1 MALGWLGAVG
11 LAQVA
16 LVFCR
21 RSVRWARWRVPI
33 FSILL
38 LGANALVTGTWIGAM
53 PHLRR
58 LPVQIGA
65 GTIVWLVATG
75 LGRLGLPR
83 WSLLAL
89 AGAITIVATM
99 ARSSSA
105 MLLGGLFFMA
115 LLAGT
120 ICGTIVSRH
129 GSRRDGDIALAI
141 FAGYVVGQWIIML
154 F

>member
-1 MALGWLGAVG
+1 MRP
-11 LAQVA
+11 
-16 LVFCR
+16 F
-21 RSVRWARWRVPI
+21 
-33 FSILL
+33 
-38 LGANALVTGTWIGAM
+38 
-53 PHLRR
+53 
-58 LPVQIGA
+58 
-65 GTIVWLVATG
+65 
-75 LGRLGLPR
+75 GRLGLPR

-105 MLLGGLFFMA
+105 MLFGSLFFMA